1 MTPPAIVRAAVRAGL
16 DLIGI
21 TDHNSAA
28 NVEAV
33 LAAAR
38 GTPLKVLPGME
49 VQTKEEV
56 HLVCLFA
63 QAGAALAWQET
74 VYRRLPPQENEEA
87 FFGCQLLLDAR
98 GRERGREK
106 RLLLTSTDLTVAEVV
121 EEVLA
126 RGGLAIPAHVD
137 RPAYSL
143 ISALGFVPPGLR
155 VEALE
160 VSQPQ
165 NAEKVAGALAPG
177 CRLSLVT
184 ASDAHFLNDVGRCAT
199 AFYLRGAALTELRQ
213 ALRGAGG
220 RKVVIEPRIES
231 IR

>member
-74 VYRRLPPQENEEA
+74 VYRRLPPRENEEA

-126 RGGLAIPAHVD
+126 RGGLVIPAHVD

-143 ISALGFVPPGLR
+143 IGALGFVPPGLR

-165 NAEKVAGALAPG
+165 NAEQVAGALAPG

-184 ASDAHFLNDVGRCAT
+184 ASDAHSLSDIGRCAT
-199 AFYLRGAALTELRQ
+199 GFYLRGAALTELRQ

-220 RKVVIEPRIES
+220 RKVVIEQRMWFSP
-231 IR
+231 